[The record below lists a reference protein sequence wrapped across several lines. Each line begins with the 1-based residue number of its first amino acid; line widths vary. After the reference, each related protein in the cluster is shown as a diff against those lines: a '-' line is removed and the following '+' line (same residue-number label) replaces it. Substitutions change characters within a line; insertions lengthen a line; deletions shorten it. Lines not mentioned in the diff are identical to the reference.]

1 MLTKAERGN
10 AFSRVFG
17 AHISRVALVLSAIH
31 SMQPMW
37 QHVEVF
43 QNGQADDILLS
54 VRDTNDGTMRVV
66 AAVPLTTSA
75 YRSCALRRGSS
86 CTGCYSPSSR
96 FCAGGGLW
104 APAR

>member
-54 VRDTNDGTMRVV
+54 VRDTYDGMRVV
-66 AAVPLTTSA
+66 VAVPLTTPA
-75 YRSCALRRGSS
+75 CRSCALRRGSS

-96 FCAGGGLW
+96 FCAAGGLW